1 MKKSRKKAIGKAGDS
16 SHVIK
21 PPVAVTVS
29 RMDDWW
35 VGPLILAM
43 LVAITYGHTLDVPFY
58 LDDFSSIQENP
69 VIYQWDG
76 SLRQLWRYS
85 AMRIIAYLS
94 LALNYQMHAF
104 QVTGYHVVNILI
116 HILAGMA
123 VLGLL
128 KGLVRTPAVSQ
139 AFSTSEK
146 TWIPLAAAILFVLH
160 PLQIQAVTY
169 IVQRIASLAALF
181 YVLSMAA
188 FIQARLA
195 DQQRNRVI
203 WIILC
208 VVSAG
213 CAILTKQNTA
223 TLPFSLMLLEY
234 GFFQTSPK
242 KLGVI
247 ILAGCIALL
256 AAGLILVGVF
266 DYNPFSLQ
274 KMLAMTRET
283 TTISRVSY
291 LATQLWVLLRY
302 IRLFFW
308 PNDLHIDY
316 DFPLIDGMYNG
327 QALIGLLIHVGIIGL
342 GIWQLKKHPLP
353 AFGLLFF
360 YLAHAVESSIIPI
373 RDVVFEHRTYLP
385 NLGLIM
391 VCTWFILFGLKR
403 WIPFN
408 AAVAIFLV
416 MACGLGT
423 ATWLRNQQW
432 RDPIALW
439 KDNVRKAPGNKR
451 GWDILGKHYLQ
462 AGQPENALVAL
473 NHAMDQSD
481 IGNDLSNGSASVETI
496 LNIVVAHKHLKR
508 YDRGL
513 AIIDQALHKDMSPM
527 NRSKFYVN
535 RGNILFDQQHLDQA
549 EAAFRE
555 AIKIYPAGLTA
566 RINLTVILG
575 FTNRIAEGEALCHEV
590 LAIDPNNDAAK
601 RNIALLADLKK
612 GIRGQVAGKD
622 RK

>member
-1 MKKSRKKAIGKAGDS
+1 MAVDS
-16 SHVIK
+16 SRTID
-21 PPVAVTVS
+21 PSAPVTRS
-29 RMDDWW
+29 RLDVGW
-35 VGPLILAM
+35 VGPLILVT

-58 LDDFSSIQENP
+58 LDDFSSIVENP

-76 SLRQLWRYS
+76 SPGQIWRYS

-128 KGLVRTPAVSQ
+128 KGLVRTPVTSRM
-139 AFSTSEK
+139 FSASEK

-160 PLQIQAVTY
+160 PLQTQAVTY
-169 IVQRIASLAALF
+169 IVQRMASLAALF

-188 FIQARLA
+188 YVQARLS
-195 DQQRNRVI
+195 DHQRNRVI
-203 WIILC
+203 WIIVCIL
-208 VVSAG
+208 SAG
-213 CAILTKQNTA
+213 CGILTKQNTA
-223 TLPFSLMLLEY
+223 TLPFSMIALEY
-234 GFFQTSPK
+234 GFFQTPLK
-242 KLGVI
+242 KLGLVA
-247 ILAGCIALL
+247 LAGGIAIL

-283 TTISRVSY
+283 TTISRESY

-316 DFPLIDGMYNG
+316 DFALIDGMYNG
-327 QALIGLLIHVGIIGL
+327 QALIGLVIHAGIIGL

-391 VCTWFILFGLKR
+391 VCTWFILSQLKR

-439 KDNVRKAPGNKR
+439 EDNVKKAPGNLR

-462 AGQPENALVAL
+462 AGQPEKALAVL
-473 NHAMDQSD
+473 NHAMDQSN

-513 AIIDQALHKDMSPM
+513 AIIDQALHQDMSPM
-527 NRSKFYVN
+527 NRSKFYIN
-535 RGNILFDQQHLDQA
+535 RGNILFEQQHFDQA

-566 RINLTVILG
+566 RINLSVILG

-590 LAIDPNNDAAK
+590 LAIDPGNDAAK
-601 RNIALLADLKK
+601 RNLALLRDLKTK
-612 GIRGQVAGKD
+612 QNRQESAG
-622 RK
+622 R